1 MGPQHSSGIFHP
13 SLGFLI
19 NCDLVSLEARIL
31 KCRIQTS
38 SSLLTSRQIQT
49 TMGFTDT
56 QIYLL
61 LKLFD
66 YQLLN
71 KVSSLDLFGAMALSS
86 SDDLESKFRFLF
98 RLMDQN
104 RDNFLS
110 SSDVETLFICVSRG
124 TV

>member
-1 MGPQHSSGIFHP
+1 
-13 SLGFLI
+13 
-19 NCDLVSLEARIL
+19 
-31 KCRIQTS
+31 
-38 SSLLTSRQIQT
+38 
-49 TMGFTDT
+49 MGFTDT